1 VVALAGDD
9 GRHASLTT
17 STAFTN
23 TGLAAVHGTHGC
35 AGFLDPFVITRPL
48 RHGDRGRSNSWQDT
62 SLTMRDGLAWQTTS
76 RVEMITD
83 GASDSPLHSLDD
95 AGRPPHHRRRS
106 PPAHRSTTIHRPQE
120 TR

>member
-1 VVALAGDD
+1 VAQHQTGHNSGVVHAGLYYQPGSLEATLCAR
-9 GRHASLTT
+9 GRHLTT
-17 STAFTN
+17 SRA
-23 TGLAAVHGTHGC
+23 
-35 AGFLDPFVITRPL
+35 
-48 RHGDRGRSNSWQDT
+48 
-62 SLTMRDGLAWQTTS
+62 
-76 RVEMITD
+76 EMITD